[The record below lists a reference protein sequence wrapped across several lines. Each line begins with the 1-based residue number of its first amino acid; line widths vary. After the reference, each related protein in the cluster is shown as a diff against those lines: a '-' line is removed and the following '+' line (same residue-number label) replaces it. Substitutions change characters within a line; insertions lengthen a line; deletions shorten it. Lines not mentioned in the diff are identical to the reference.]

1 MKTYGI
7 RIKCVTPS
15 LKEDNKIVFNNITCY
30 FNNVFRQYDNSKR
43 FYLEQKRS
51 WIDGYTT
58 DNNRIRQYLTV
69 KNAIK
74 EAENQQRLFD
84 KAVNAI
90 DVKSKFI
97 VDVVE
102 LNFTIRTLKIGK
114 S

>member
-1 MKTYGI
+1 MRYNQVLLSFLSIIYTVY
-7 RIKCVTPS
+7 
-15 LKEDNKIVFNNITCY
+15 
-30 FNNVFRQYDNSKR
+30 
-43 FYLEQKRS
+43 YLEQKRS

-69 KNAIK
+69 KNAIR

-102 LNFTIRTLKIGK
+102 LNFTIRTLKIKK